1 MNNKIQEIQ
10 MESYRI
16 KELLQEIKSLIT
28 KKEKPDKWL
37 DIAAASD
44 YCSVSRSTLRRH
56 ISQGTLSAS
65 NETGKT
71 LFKLSSLE
79 RWLTNG

>member
-1 MNNKIQEIQ
+1 MD
-10 MESYRI
+10 SYRLI
-16 KELLQEIKSLIT
+16 ELLQEIKSLIT
-28 KKEKPDKWL
+28 NKPKPDKWL
-37 DIAAASD
+37 DIVAASD

-71 LFKLSSLE
+71 LFKRSALE
-79 RWLTNG
+79 NWLNG

>member
-1 MNNKIQEIQ
+1 
-10 MESYRI
+10 MESYRLI
-16 KELLQEIKSLIT
+16 ELLQEIKSLIT
-28 KKEKPDKWL
+28 KKSKPDKWL

>member
-1 MNNKIQEIQ
+1 

>member
-1 MNNKIQEIQ
+1 
-10 MESYRI
+10 MEQYRLI
-16 KELLQEIKSLIT
+16 ELLSEIKNLIT
-28 KKEKPDKWL
+28 KKPNQDKWL

-56 ISQGTLSAS
+56 ISQGSLSAS
-65 NETGKT
+65 NQTGKT

-79 RWLTNG
+79 KWLNGSA

>member
-1 MNNKIQEIQ
+1 

-28 KKEKPDKWL
+28 NKSKPDKWL
-37 DIAAASD
+37 DIAAAAK

-79 RWLTNG
+79 KWLNGSA

>member
-1 MNNKIQEIQ
+1 MD
-10 MESYRI
+10 SYRLI
-16 KELLQEIKSLIT
+16 ELLQEIKSLIT
-28 KKEKPDKWL
+28 NKPKPDKWL
-37 DIAAASD
+37 DIAAAAK

-79 RWLTNG
+79 KWLNGSA

>member
-1 MNNKIQEIQ
+1 MD
-10 MESYRI
+10 SYRLI
-16 KELLQEIKSLIT
+16 ELLKEIKSLLT
-28 KKEKPDKWL
+28 KKSKPDKWL